1 MSLFLAKRFATFV
14 ATLFG
19 TTVITFLAL
28 EILPGDPARVI
39 LGVEAP
45 ESAVQALREQLGLD
59 RPALDRYLDWVGG
72 LATGNL
78 ADSYTYSVP
87 VDELLAARLEITVP
101 LALLAMALSVA
112 MAMVLGVFAAAHHN
126 RRGDVAVMGVSQ
138 LGISVPNFWLA
149 LLLILLFAV
158 HLRWFSAGGF
168 PGWDAGVGPAL
179 KSLLLPALAL
189 ATVQGAILTRFTR
202 SAVLETMREDYV
214 RTARAK
220 GLTRGQT
227 LRRHVLRN
235 AMIPIV
241 TVMGLQFAN
250 LLAGTIV
257 VENVFALPGVGR
269 LILQAITNR
278 DIVVVR
284 DVVTL
289 LAAMVVMIN
298 LGVDLLYAAIDPRL
312 KSSDVCLDAQS
323 APAARGRRP
332 RARRARPRRWWT
344 ANRSFAVG
352 AALSGTL
359 VGMAA
364 VSVVWTPYDP
374 TKIDIRNRFAAP
386 SWEHWMGT
394 DQFGRD
400 VLSIIMAGAQN
411 SIVVGVVAVLIGLA
425 CGVSL
430 GLLASARRGWVEES
444 IMRFCDFMY
453 AFPAILLAILLVA
466 TFGSGA
472 VNAIVAIGIFAIP
485 TFARLTRAAANAVWA
500 REFVLAARAAGKG
513 RLRIT
518 VEHVLPNIAS
528 VIVVQA
534 TVQFALAV
542 LAEAALS
549 YLGIGSQPPTPSWG
563 RMLSDVQTLIFLQPM
578 LAVYPGAA
586 IALSVLGLNLLGDG
600 LRDLADPRLVRKR

>member
-1 MSLFLAKRFATFV
+1 MSLFLAKRFATFL
-14 ATLFG
+14 ATLAG

-45 ESAVQALREQLGLD
+45 DSAVQALREQLGLN
-59 RPALDRYLDWVGG
+59 RPALERYLDWMGS
-72 LATGNL
+72 LATGSF
-78 ADSYTYSVP
+78 AKSYTYSVP

-112 MAMVLGVFAAAHHN
+112 MAMVLGVFAAGHHN
-126 RRGDVAVMGVSQ
+126 RQGDVAVMGVSQ

-289 LAAMVVMIN
+289 LAAMVVLIN

-312 KSSDVCLDAQS
+312 KSSDV
-323 APAARGRRP
+323 
-332 RARRARPRRWWT
+332 
-344 ANRSFAVG
+344 
-352 AALSGTL
+352 
-359 VGMAA
+359 
-364 VSVVWTPYDP
+364 
-374 TKIDIRNRFAAP
+374 
-386 SWEHWMGT
+386 
-394 DQFGRD
+394 
-400 VLSIIMAGAQN
+400 
-411 SIVVGVVAVLIGLA
+411 
-425 CGVSL
+425 
-430 GLLASARRGWVEES
+430 
-444 IMRFCDFMY
+444 
-453 AFPAILLAILLVA
+453 
-466 TFGSGA
+466 
-472 VNAIVAIGIFAIP
+472 
-485 TFARLTRAAANAVWA
+485 
-500 REFVLAARAAGKG
+500 
-513 RLRIT
+513 
-518 VEHVLPNIAS
+518 
-528 VIVVQA
+528 
-534 TVQFALAV
+534 
-542 LAEAALS
+542 
-549 YLGIGSQPPTPSWG
+549 
-563 RMLSDVQTLIFLQPM
+563 
-578 LAVYPGAA
+578 
-586 IALSVLGLNLLGDG
+586 
-600 LRDLADPRLVRKR
+600 

>member
-1 MSLFLAKRFATFV
+1 MSLFLAKRLATFL
-14 ATLFG
+14 ATLAG

-28 EILPGDPARVI
+28 EVLPGDPARVI

-45 ESAVQALREQLGLD
+45 DSAVQALRDQLGLD
-59 RPALDRYLDWVGG
+59 RPALERYLDWMGS
-72 LATGNL
+72 LATGDFAN
-78 ADSYTYSVP
+78 SYTYSVP

-112 MAMVLGVFAAAHHN
+112 MAMTLGVFAAAHHN

-149 LLLILLFAV
+149 LLLIVLFAV

-235 AMIPIV
+235 AMIPLV

-289 LAAMVVMIN
+289 LAAMVVLIN
-298 LGVDLLYAAIDPRL
+298 LAVDLLYAVIDPRL
-312 KSSDVCLDAQS
+312 KSSDV
-323 APAARGRRP
+323 
-332 RARRARPRRWWT
+332 
-344 ANRSFAVG
+344 
-352 AALSGTL
+352 
-359 VGMAA
+359 
-364 VSVVWTPYDP
+364 
-374 TKIDIRNRFAAP
+374 
-386 SWEHWMGT
+386 
-394 DQFGRD
+394 
-400 VLSIIMAGAQN
+400 
-411 SIVVGVVAVLIGLA
+411 
-425 CGVSL
+425 
-430 GLLASARRGWVEES
+430 
-444 IMRFCDFMY
+444 
-453 AFPAILLAILLVA
+453 
-466 TFGSGA
+466 
-472 VNAIVAIGIFAIP
+472 
-485 TFARLTRAAANAVWA
+485 
-500 REFVLAARAAGKG
+500 
-513 RLRIT
+513 
-518 VEHVLPNIAS
+518 
-528 VIVVQA
+528 
-534 TVQFALAV
+534 
-542 LAEAALS
+542 
-549 YLGIGSQPPTPSWG
+549 
-563 RMLSDVQTLIFLQPM
+563 
-578 LAVYPGAA
+578 
-586 IALSVLGLNLLGDG
+586 
-600 LRDLADPRLVRKR
+600 

>member
-59 RPALDRYLDWVGG
+59 RPALERYLDWVGG
-72 LATGNL
+72 LATGRL

-112 MAMVLGVFAAAHHN
+112 MAMALGVFAAANHN

-312 KSSDVCLDAQS
+312 KSSDV
-323 APAARGRRP
+323 
-332 RARRARPRRWWT
+332 
-344 ANRSFAVG
+344 
-352 AALSGTL
+352 
-359 VGMAA
+359 
-364 VSVVWTPYDP
+364 
-374 TKIDIRNRFAAP
+374 
-386 SWEHWMGT
+386 
-394 DQFGRD
+394 
-400 VLSIIMAGAQN
+400 
-411 SIVVGVVAVLIGLA
+411 
-425 CGVSL
+425 
-430 GLLASARRGWVEES
+430 
-444 IMRFCDFMY
+444 
-453 AFPAILLAILLVA
+453 
-466 TFGSGA
+466 
-472 VNAIVAIGIFAIP
+472 
-485 TFARLTRAAANAVWA
+485 
-500 REFVLAARAAGKG
+500 
-513 RLRIT
+513 
-518 VEHVLPNIAS
+518 
-528 VIVVQA
+528 
-534 TVQFALAV
+534 
-542 LAEAALS
+542 
-549 YLGIGSQPPTPSWG
+549 
-563 RMLSDVQTLIFLQPM
+563 
-578 LAVYPGAA
+578 
-586 IALSVLGLNLLGDG
+586 
-600 LRDLADPRLVRKR
+600 

>member
-1 MSLFLAKRFATFV
+1 MSLFLAKRLATFL
-14 ATLFG
+14 ATLAG

-45 ESAVQALREQLGLD
+45 DSAVQALRGQLGLD
-59 RPALDRYLDWVGG
+59 RPALERYLDWVGS
-72 LATGNL
+72 LATGRF

-112 MAMVLGVFAAAHHN
+112 MAMTLGMFAAAHHN

-149 LLLILLFAV
+149 LLLIVLFAV

-179 KSLLLPALAL
+179 KSLLLPAIAL

-235 AMIPIV
+235 AMIPLV

-289 LAAMVVMIN
+289 LAAMVVLIN
-298 LGVDLLYAAIDPRL
+298 LVVDLLYAAIDPRL
-312 KSSDVCLDAQS
+312 KSSDV
-323 APAARGRRP
+323 
-332 RARRARPRRWWT
+332 
-344 ANRSFAVG
+344 
-352 AALSGTL
+352 
-359 VGMAA
+359 
-364 VSVVWTPYDP
+364 
-374 TKIDIRNRFAAP
+374 
-386 SWEHWMGT
+386 
-394 DQFGRD
+394 
-400 VLSIIMAGAQN
+400 
-411 SIVVGVVAVLIGLA
+411 
-425 CGVSL
+425 
-430 GLLASARRGWVEES
+430 
-444 IMRFCDFMY
+444 
-453 AFPAILLAILLVA
+453 
-466 TFGSGA
+466 
-472 VNAIVAIGIFAIP
+472 
-485 TFARLTRAAANAVWA
+485 
-500 REFVLAARAAGKG
+500 
-513 RLRIT
+513 
-518 VEHVLPNIAS
+518 
-528 VIVVQA
+528 
-534 TVQFALAV
+534 
-542 LAEAALS
+542 
-549 YLGIGSQPPTPSWG
+549 
-563 RMLSDVQTLIFLQPM
+563 
-578 LAVYPGAA
+578 
-586 IALSVLGLNLLGDG
+586 
-600 LRDLADPRLVRKR
+600 

>member
-14 ATLFG
+14 ATLVG
-19 TTVITFLAL
+19 TTIVTFLAL

-45 ESAVQALREQLGLD
+45 DSAVHALREQLGLN
-59 RPALDRYLDWVGG
+59 RPPLERYLEWVSS
-72 LATGNL
+72 LATGSFGT
-78 ADSYTYSVP
+78 SYTYSVP

-101 LALLAMALSVA
+101 LALLAMVLSVA
-112 MAMVLGVFAAAHHN
+112 MAMTLGIFAAAHHN

-168 PGWDAGVGPAL
+168 PGWDAGAVTAL

-189 ATVQGAILTRFTR
+189 ATVQRAILTRFTR

-227 LRRHVLRN
+227 LLRHVLRN

-289 LAAMVVMIN
+289 LAAMVVLIN

-312 KSSDVCLDAQS
+312 KSSDV
-323 APAARGRRP
+323 
-332 RARRARPRRWWT
+332 
-344 ANRSFAVG
+344 
-352 AALSGTL
+352 
-359 VGMAA
+359 
-364 VSVVWTPYDP
+364 
-374 TKIDIRNRFAAP
+374 
-386 SWEHWMGT
+386 
-394 DQFGRD
+394 
-400 VLSIIMAGAQN
+400 
-411 SIVVGVVAVLIGLA
+411 
-425 CGVSL
+425 
-430 GLLASARRGWVEES
+430 
-444 IMRFCDFMY
+444 
-453 AFPAILLAILLVA
+453 
-466 TFGSGA
+466 
-472 VNAIVAIGIFAIP
+472 
-485 TFARLTRAAANAVWA
+485 
-500 REFVLAARAAGKG
+500 
-513 RLRIT
+513 
-518 VEHVLPNIAS
+518 
-528 VIVVQA
+528 
-534 TVQFALAV
+534 
-542 LAEAALS
+542 
-549 YLGIGSQPPTPSWG
+549 
-563 RMLSDVQTLIFLQPM
+563 
-578 LAVYPGAA
+578 
-586 IALSVLGLNLLGDG
+586 
-600 LRDLADPRLVRKR
+600 

>member
-14 ATLFG
+14 ATLAG

-45 ESAVQALREQLGLD
+45 DSAVQALREQLGLD
-59 RPALDRYLDWVGG
+59 RPALERYIDWVSA
-72 LATGNL
+72 LATGNFSN
-78 ADSYTYSVP
+78 SYTYSVP

-112 MAMVLGVFAAAHHN
+112 MAMTLGIFAAARHN
-126 RRGDVAVMGVSQ
+126 QRGDIAVMGVSQ

-235 AMIPIV
+235 AMIPLV

-278 DIVVVR
+278 DLVVVR

-289 LAAMVVMIN
+289 LAAMVVLIN
-298 LGVDLLYAAIDPRL
+298 LAVDLLYAAIDPRL
-312 KSSDVCLDAQS
+312 KSSDV
-323 APAARGRRP
+323 
-332 RARRARPRRWWT
+332 
-344 ANRSFAVG
+344 
-352 AALSGTL
+352 
-359 VGMAA
+359 
-364 VSVVWTPYDP
+364 
-374 TKIDIRNRFAAP
+374 
-386 SWEHWMGT
+386 
-394 DQFGRD
+394 
-400 VLSIIMAGAQN
+400 
-411 SIVVGVVAVLIGLA
+411 
-425 CGVSL
+425 
-430 GLLASARRGWVEES
+430 
-444 IMRFCDFMY
+444 
-453 AFPAILLAILLVA
+453 
-466 TFGSGA
+466 
-472 VNAIVAIGIFAIP
+472 
-485 TFARLTRAAANAVWA
+485 
-500 REFVLAARAAGKG
+500 
-513 RLRIT
+513 
-518 VEHVLPNIAS
+518 
-528 VIVVQA
+528 
-534 TVQFALAV
+534 
-542 LAEAALS
+542 
-549 YLGIGSQPPTPSWG
+549 
-563 RMLSDVQTLIFLQPM
+563 
-578 LAVYPGAA
+578 
-586 IALSVLGLNLLGDG
+586 
-600 LRDLADPRLVRKR
+600 

>member
-14 ATLFG
+14 ATLVA
-19 TTVITFLAL
+19 TTIITFLAL

-45 ESAVQALREQLGLD
+45 DSAVHALREQLGLD
-59 RPALDRYLDWVGG
+59 RPPLERYLEWVGS
-72 LATGNL
+72 LATGSFGN
-78 ADSYTYSVP
+78 SYTYSVP

-112 MAMVLGVFAAAHHN
+112 MAMTLGIFAAAHHN

-158 HLRWFSAGGF
+158 HLRWFAAGGF
-168 PGWDAGVGPAL
+168 PGWDTGAWPAL

-269 LILQAITNR
+269 LILQAITHR

-289 LAAMVVMIN
+289 LAAMVVLIN

-312 KSSDVCLDAQS
+312 KSSDV
-323 APAARGRRP
+323 
-332 RARRARPRRWWT
+332 
-344 ANRSFAVG
+344 
-352 AALSGTL
+352 
-359 VGMAA
+359 
-364 VSVVWTPYDP
+364 
-374 TKIDIRNRFAAP
+374 
-386 SWEHWMGT
+386 
-394 DQFGRD
+394 
-400 VLSIIMAGAQN
+400 
-411 SIVVGVVAVLIGLA
+411 
-425 CGVSL
+425 
-430 GLLASARRGWVEES
+430 
-444 IMRFCDFMY
+444 
-453 AFPAILLAILLVA
+453 
-466 TFGSGA
+466 
-472 VNAIVAIGIFAIP
+472 
-485 TFARLTRAAANAVWA
+485 
-500 REFVLAARAAGKG
+500 
-513 RLRIT
+513 
-518 VEHVLPNIAS
+518 
-528 VIVVQA
+528 
-534 TVQFALAV
+534 
-542 LAEAALS
+542 
-549 YLGIGSQPPTPSWG
+549 
-563 RMLSDVQTLIFLQPM
+563 
-578 LAVYPGAA
+578 
-586 IALSVLGLNLLGDG
+586 
-600 LRDLADPRLVRKR
+600 

>member
-1 MSLFLAKRFATFV
+1 MSLFLAKRFATFL
-14 ATLFG
+14 ATLAG
-19 TTVITFLAL
+19 TTIITFLAL

-45 ESAVQALREQLGLD
+45 DSAVQALREQLGLD
-59 RPALDRYLDWVGG
+59 RPPLDRYLEWVSS
-72 LATGNL
+72 LATGNFGN
-78 ADSYTYSVP
+78 SYTYSVP

-112 MAMVLGVFAAAHHN
+112 MAMTLGIFAAAHHN

-149 LLLILLFAV
+149 LLLIVLFAV
-158 HLRWFSAGGF
+158 HLRWFGAGGF
-168 PGWDAGVGPAL
+168 PGWDAGAVPAL

-289 LAAMVVMIN
+289 LAAMVVLIN

-312 KSSDVCLDAQS
+312 KSSDV
-323 APAARGRRP
+323 
-332 RARRARPRRWWT
+332 
-344 ANRSFAVG
+344 
-352 AALSGTL
+352 
-359 VGMAA
+359 
-364 VSVVWTPYDP
+364 
-374 TKIDIRNRFAAP
+374 
-386 SWEHWMGT
+386 
-394 DQFGRD
+394 
-400 VLSIIMAGAQN
+400 
-411 SIVVGVVAVLIGLA
+411 
-425 CGVSL
+425 
-430 GLLASARRGWVEES
+430 
-444 IMRFCDFMY
+444 
-453 AFPAILLAILLVA
+453 
-466 TFGSGA
+466 
-472 VNAIVAIGIFAIP
+472 
-485 TFARLTRAAANAVWA
+485 
-500 REFVLAARAAGKG
+500 
-513 RLRIT
+513 
-518 VEHVLPNIAS
+518 
-528 VIVVQA
+528 
-534 TVQFALAV
+534 
-542 LAEAALS
+542 
-549 YLGIGSQPPTPSWG
+549 
-563 RMLSDVQTLIFLQPM
+563 
-578 LAVYPGAA
+578 
-586 IALSVLGLNLLGDG
+586 
-600 LRDLADPRLVRKR
+600 

>member
-1 MSLFLAKRFATFV
+1 MSRFLAKRFATFV
-14 ATLFG
+14 ATLLG

-45 ESAVQALREQLGLD
+45 DSAVQALREQLGLD
-59 RPALDRYLDWVGG
+59 RPALERYLDWMGS
-72 LATGNL
+72 LATGRF

-112 MAMVLGVFAAAHHN
+112 MAMTLGTFAAAHHN

-149 LLLILLFAV
+149 LLLIVLFAV

-278 DIVVVR
+278 DLVVVR

-289 LAAMVVMIN
+289 LAAMVVLIN
-298 LGVDLLYAAIDPRL
+298 LVVDLLYAAIDPRL
-312 KSSDVCLDAQS
+312 KSSDV
-323 APAARGRRP
+323 
-332 RARRARPRRWWT
+332 
-344 ANRSFAVG
+344 
-352 AALSGTL
+352 
-359 VGMAA
+359 
-364 VSVVWTPYDP
+364 
-374 TKIDIRNRFAAP
+374 
-386 SWEHWMGT
+386 
-394 DQFGRD
+394 
-400 VLSIIMAGAQN
+400 
-411 SIVVGVVAVLIGLA
+411 
-425 CGVSL
+425 
-430 GLLASARRGWVEES
+430 
-444 IMRFCDFMY
+444 
-453 AFPAILLAILLVA
+453 
-466 TFGSGA
+466 
-472 VNAIVAIGIFAIP
+472 
-485 TFARLTRAAANAVWA
+485 
-500 REFVLAARAAGKG
+500 
-513 RLRIT
+513 
-518 VEHVLPNIAS
+518 
-528 VIVVQA
+528 
-534 TVQFALAV
+534 
-542 LAEAALS
+542 
-549 YLGIGSQPPTPSWG
+549 
-563 RMLSDVQTLIFLQPM
+563 
-578 LAVYPGAA
+578 
-586 IALSVLGLNLLGDG
+586 
-600 LRDLADPRLVRKR
+600 

>member
-1 MSLFLAKRFATFV
+1 MSLFLAKRLVTFI
-14 ATLFG
+14 ATLAG
-19 TTVITFLAL
+19 TTIITFLAL

-45 ESAVQALREQLGLD
+45 DSAVQALREQLGLD
-59 RPALDRYLDWVGG
+59 RPALERYLDWVSS
-72 LATGNL
+72 LASGNF
-78 ADSYTYSVP
+78 ANSYTWSVP

-112 MAMVLGVFAAAHHN
+112 MAMTLGIYAAAHHN

-149 LLLILLFAV
+149 LLLIVLFAI

-168 PGWDAGVGPAL
+168 PGWDEGFGTAI

-235 AMIPIV
+235 AMIPLV

-289 LAAMVVMIN
+289 LAAMVVLVN
-298 LGVDLLYAAIDPRL
+298 LAVDLLYAAIDPRL
-312 KSSDVCLDAQS
+312 KSSDV
-323 APAARGRRP
+323 
-332 RARRARPRRWWT
+332 
-344 ANRSFAVG
+344 
-352 AALSGTL
+352 
-359 VGMAA
+359 
-364 VSVVWTPYDP
+364 
-374 TKIDIRNRFAAP
+374 
-386 SWEHWMGT
+386 
-394 DQFGRD
+394 
-400 VLSIIMAGAQN
+400 
-411 SIVVGVVAVLIGLA
+411 
-425 CGVSL
+425 
-430 GLLASARRGWVEES
+430 
-444 IMRFCDFMY
+444 
-453 AFPAILLAILLVA
+453 
-466 TFGSGA
+466 
-472 VNAIVAIGIFAIP
+472 
-485 TFARLTRAAANAVWA
+485 
-500 REFVLAARAAGKG
+500 
-513 RLRIT
+513 
-518 VEHVLPNIAS
+518 
-528 VIVVQA
+528 
-534 TVQFALAV
+534 
-542 LAEAALS
+542 
-549 YLGIGSQPPTPSWG
+549 
-563 RMLSDVQTLIFLQPM
+563 
-578 LAVYPGAA
+578 
-586 IALSVLGLNLLGDG
+586 
-600 LRDLADPRLVRKR
+600 

>member
-1 MSLFLAKRFATFV
+1 MGLFLAKRLATFV
-14 ATLFG
+14 ATLAG

-45 ESAVQALREQLGLD
+45 DSAVQALREQLELD
-59 RPALDRYLDWVGG
+59 RPALERYLDWVGS
-72 LATGNL
+72 LATGHFAN
-78 ADSYTYSVP
+78 SYTYSVP

-112 MAMVLGVFAAAHHN
+112 MAMTLGIFAAARHN
-126 RRGDVAVMGVSQ
+126 QRGDIAVMGVSQ

-149 LLLILLFAV
+149 LLLIVLFAV

-235 AMIPIV
+235 AMIPLV

-278 DIVVVR
+278 DLVVVR

-289 LAAMVVMIN
+289 LAAMVVLIN
-298 LGVDLLYAAIDPRL
+298 LAVDLLYAAIDPRL
-312 KSSDVCLDAQS
+312 KSSDV
-323 APAARGRRP
+323 
-332 RARRARPRRWWT
+332 
-344 ANRSFAVG
+344 
-352 AALSGTL
+352 
-359 VGMAA
+359 
-364 VSVVWTPYDP
+364 
-374 TKIDIRNRFAAP
+374 
-386 SWEHWMGT
+386 
-394 DQFGRD
+394 
-400 VLSIIMAGAQN
+400 
-411 SIVVGVVAVLIGLA
+411 
-425 CGVSL
+425 
-430 GLLASARRGWVEES
+430 
-444 IMRFCDFMY
+444 
-453 AFPAILLAILLVA
+453 
-466 TFGSGA
+466 
-472 VNAIVAIGIFAIP
+472 
-485 TFARLTRAAANAVWA
+485 
-500 REFVLAARAAGKG
+500 
-513 RLRIT
+513 
-518 VEHVLPNIAS
+518 
-528 VIVVQA
+528 
-534 TVQFALAV
+534 
-542 LAEAALS
+542 
-549 YLGIGSQPPTPSWG
+549 
-563 RMLSDVQTLIFLQPM
+563 
-578 LAVYPGAA
+578 
-586 IALSVLGLNLLGDG
+586 
-600 LRDLADPRLVRKR
+600 

>member
-1 MSLFLAKRFATFV
+1 MSLFLAKRLATFL
-14 ATLFG
+14 ATLAG

-28 EILPGDPARVI
+28 EVLPGDPARVI

-45 ESAVQALREQLGLD
+45 DSAVQALRDQLGLD
-59 RPALDRYLDWVGG
+59 RPALERYLDWMGS
-72 LATGNL
+72 LATGDFAN
-78 ADSYTYSVP
+78 SYTYSVP

-112 MAMVLGVFAAAHHN
+112 MAMTLGVFAAAHHN

-149 LLLILLFAV
+149 LLLIVLFAV

-168 PGWDAGVGPAL
+168 PGWDAGVGHAL

-235 AMIPIV
+235 AMIPLV

-289 LAAMVVMIN
+289 LAAMVVLIN
-298 LGVDLLYAAIDPRL
+298 LAVDLLYAVIDPRL
-312 KSSDVCLDAQS
+312 KSSDV
-323 APAARGRRP
+323 
-332 RARRARPRRWWT
+332 
-344 ANRSFAVG
+344 
-352 AALSGTL
+352 
-359 VGMAA
+359 
-364 VSVVWTPYDP
+364 
-374 TKIDIRNRFAAP
+374 
-386 SWEHWMGT
+386 
-394 DQFGRD
+394 
-400 VLSIIMAGAQN
+400 
-411 SIVVGVVAVLIGLA
+411 
-425 CGVSL
+425 
-430 GLLASARRGWVEES
+430 
-444 IMRFCDFMY
+444 
-453 AFPAILLAILLVA
+453 
-466 TFGSGA
+466 
-472 VNAIVAIGIFAIP
+472 
-485 TFARLTRAAANAVWA
+485 
-500 REFVLAARAAGKG
+500 
-513 RLRIT
+513 
-518 VEHVLPNIAS
+518 
-528 VIVVQA
+528 
-534 TVQFALAV
+534 
-542 LAEAALS
+542 
-549 YLGIGSQPPTPSWG
+549 
-563 RMLSDVQTLIFLQPM
+563 
-578 LAVYPGAA
+578 
-586 IALSVLGLNLLGDG
+586 
-600 LRDLADPRLVRKR
+600 

>member
-14 ATLFG
+14 GTLAG
-19 TTVITFLAL
+19 TTIITFLAL

-45 ESAVQALREQLGLD
+45 ESAVHALREQLGLN
-59 RPALDRYLDWVGG
+59 RPALERYVDWVSA
-72 LATGNL
+72 LATGSFAN
-78 ADSYTYSVP
+78 SYTYSVP

-112 MAMVLGVFAAAHHN
+112 MAMALGVFAAAHHN
-126 RRGDVAVMGVSQ
+126 QRGDLAVMGVSQ

-179 KSLLLPALAL
+179 KSLLLPAIAL

-289 LAAMVVMIN
+289 LAAMVVLIN
-298 LGVDLLYAAIDPRL
+298 LAVDLLYAAIDPRL
-312 KSSDVCLDAQS
+312 KSSDV
-323 APAARGRRP
+323 
-332 RARRARPRRWWT
+332 
-344 ANRSFAVG
+344 
-352 AALSGTL
+352 
-359 VGMAA
+359 
-364 VSVVWTPYDP
+364 
-374 TKIDIRNRFAAP
+374 
-386 SWEHWMGT
+386 
-394 DQFGRD
+394 
-400 VLSIIMAGAQN
+400 
-411 SIVVGVVAVLIGLA
+411 
-425 CGVSL
+425 
-430 GLLASARRGWVEES
+430 
-444 IMRFCDFMY
+444 
-453 AFPAILLAILLVA
+453 
-466 TFGSGA
+466 
-472 VNAIVAIGIFAIP
+472 
-485 TFARLTRAAANAVWA
+485 
-500 REFVLAARAAGKG
+500 
-513 RLRIT
+513 
-518 VEHVLPNIAS
+518 
-528 VIVVQA
+528 
-534 TVQFALAV
+534 
-542 LAEAALS
+542 
-549 YLGIGSQPPTPSWG
+549 
-563 RMLSDVQTLIFLQPM
+563 
-578 LAVYPGAA
+578 
-586 IALSVLGLNLLGDG
+586 
-600 LRDLADPRLVRKR
+600 